1 MKCFFDFRVKG
12 IRLLAICLGYLICL
26 WAVMGV
32 AMWFGSMYEMN
43 RMMMASGL
51 PVEES
56 PVNYA
61 PLVYVTM
68 QLIYFV
74 VSLLLGFFLI
84 TECVKGLSFKGES
97 LQPQYELGKYIGLV
111 VMGFLLTIITLGI
124 YYPWFLTKIT
134 RFFASGTMYR
144 DQPFAFKGTGVN
156 LFCIMTFVL
165 LIPYIFLLGIFYFTL
180 YVAMSSGSAGFAIIA
195 PLCLVAILLLY
206 SLYCALVYRWM
217 IDFSYGNSRI
227 VLKVSIPV
235 TMLFMFIQIVLCILT
250 AGLFVPIA
258 VVMIY
263 RYIVG
268 NMRLVS
274 EAGEES
280 AFGYQGRI
288 GYDCL
293 YVYGQAL
300 LTVITAGIYTPWLI
314 SKMGRR
320 LVSNTY
326 LERPD
331 VITPTFTPGANEPAE
346 AFQPVVPVET
356 VQPSPLQM

>member
-43 RMMMASGL
+43 RMMMASGM

-97 LQPQYELGKYIGLV
+97 LQPHYELGKYIGLV
-111 VMGFLLTIITLGI
+111 VKGFLLTIITLGI

-156 LFCIMTFVL
+156 LFCIMIFVFF
-165 LIPYIFLLGIFYFTL
+165 IPYIFLFGILYFAITI
-180 YVAMSSGSAGFAIIA
+180 VVNGGSALFAIIA
-195 PLCLVAILLLY
+195 QLCLVAILLLLG
-206 SLYCALVYRWM
+206 LYLALVYRWM

-258 VVMIY
+258 VVLIY

-268 NMRLVS
+268 NMRLAS

-280 AFGYQGRI
+280 AFGYQGRV

-293 YVYGQAL
+293 YVYGLAL

-314 SKMGRR
+314 SKVGRR

-326 LERPD
+326 LEHSD
-331 VITPTFTPGANEPAE
+331 VITSTFILDANESVE
-346 AFQPVVPVET
+346 AFQPVATNCSAIFATDVG
-356 VQPSPLQM
+356 

>member
-1 MKCFFDFRVKG
+1 MQTPSAK
-12 IRLLAICLGYLICL
+12 AI
-26 WAVMGV
+26 
-32 AMWFGSMYEMN
+32 
-43 RMMMASGL
+43 
-51 PVEES
+51 
-56 PVNYA
+56 
-61 PLVYVTM
+61 TM
-68 QLIYFV
+68 QFY
-74 VSLLLGFFLI
+74 
-84 TECVKGLSFKGES
+84 
-97 LQPQYELGKYIGLV
+97 
-111 VMGFLLTIITLGI
+111 
-124 YYPWFLTKIT
+124 
-134 RFFASGTMYR
+134 
-144 DQPFAFKGTGVN
+144 
-156 LFCIMTFVL
+156 IMTFVL

-206 SLYCALVYRWM
+206 GLYCAFVYRWM

-314 SKMGRR
+314 SKVGRR
-320 LVSNTY
+320 LVSTFVTFKQCHLFSFLPIFLYYSLRGSTY
-326 LERPD
+326 LAASAKRP
-331 VITPTFTPGANEPAE
+331 
-346 AFQPVVPVET
+346 
-356 VQPSPLQM
+356 

>member
-1 MKCFFDFRVKG
+1 
-12 IRLLAICLGYLICL
+12 
-26 WAVMGV
+26 
-32 AMWFGSMYEMN
+32 
-43 RMMMASGL
+43 
-51 PVEES
+51 
-56 PVNYA
+56 
-61 PLVYVTM
+61 
-68 QLIYFV
+68 
-74 VSLLLGFFLI
+74 
-84 TECVKGLSFKGES
+84 
-97 LQPQYELGKYIGLV
+97 
-111 VMGFLLTIITLGI
+111 
-124 YYPWFLTKIT
+124 
-134 RFFASGTMYR
+134 MYR

-206 SLYCALVYRWM
+206 SLYCAFVYRWM

-235 TMLFMFIQIVLCILT
+235 TMLFMFIQIVLSVLT
-250 AGLFVPIA
+250 AGLFIPIA
-258 VVMIY
+258 GVMIY

-280 AFGYQGRI
+280 ALGYQGRI

-300 LTVITAGIYTPWLI
+300 LTVITVGIYTPWLI
-314 SKMGRR
+314 SKVGRR

-331 VITPTFTPGANEPAE
+331 VITPTFTPGANEPTE
-346 AFQPVVPVET
+346 AFQPVAPAET
-356 VQPSPLQM
+356 AQPSSLQM

>member
-1 MKCFFDFRVKG
+1 
-12 IRLLAICLGYLICL
+12 
-26 WAVMGV
+26 
-32 AMWFGSMYEMN
+32 
-43 RMMMASGL
+43 
-51 PVEES
+51 
-56 PVNYA
+56 
-61 PLVYVTM
+61 
-68 QLIYFV
+68 
-74 VSLLLGFFLI
+74 
-84 TECVKGLSFKGES
+84 
-97 LQPQYELGKYIGLV
+97 
-111 VMGFLLTIITLGI
+111 
-124 YYPWFLTKIT
+124 
-134 RFFASGTMYR
+134 MYR

-206 SLYCALVYRWM
+206 GLYCAFVYRWM

-288 GYDCL
+288 IRLPLCIWSGA
-293 YVYGQAL
+293 VN
-300 LTVITAGIYTPWLI
+300 VITVGNLYLWLI
-314 SKMGRR
+314 SKVGRR
-320 LVSNTY
+320 LSPILISNA
-326 LERPD
+326 L
-331 VITPTFTPGANEPAE
+331 
-346 AFQPVVPVET
+346 
-356 VQPSPLQM
+356 M